1 MDNQNP
7 VHYRYTAK
15 YKKLG
20 KTTVIRVPIHIKDE
34 ITEIIRLLEIRA
46 KDEGIKRAEQLLQE
60 VIETLSEV
68 E

>member
-1 MDNQNP
+1 MNNQNP
-7 VHYRYTAK
+7 VHYKYTSK

-34 ITEIIRLLEIRA
+34 ITEIISLLEIRA